1 MSVCKINPIKTTNR
15 VKKMTHIEFKTK
27 AVDIYNMDD
36 SFSHKEVFLPEVFKS
51 SHIKDAQSHR
61 MFSGKVKPDM
71 INIRAKMILKEMGIG
86 NSFKLDQLPE
96 NVTVAGNYMLTVTIK
111 L

>member
-1 MSVCKINPIKTTNR
+1 
-15 VKKMTHIEFKTK
+15 MTYIEFKTK

-36 SFSHKEVFLPEVFKS
+36 SFSHKEVFLPETFKS

-61 MFSGKVKPDM
+61 MFSGKVKAD
-71 INIRAKMILKEMGIG
+71 ILNIRAKMILKEMGVG
-86 NSFKLDQLPE
+86 KSFKLDELPE
-96 NVTVAGNYMLTVTIK
+96 NVTVTGSYMLTVTIK